1 MPRKKRGKLILVL
14 GGARSGKSRY
24 AQQLAERLW
33 RKPVFLATAE
43 VTDDEMAA
51 RIAKHRADRGARW
64 QCMEEPLDLAGALA
78 RAGAQGDGV
87 LVECVT
93 VWLGNVL
100 VKEGE
105 AGVTVRQAALLAEVR
120 RRRHDI
126 IVVSNE
132 VGLGIV
138 PEYLLGRQFRDL
150 AGWLNQALAAEADA
164 VVFVAAGL
172 PLVLKGKV
180 QRTLLP
186 LPARTAFLS
195 RHREEKTA

>member
-1 MPRKKRGKLILVL
+1 ML

>member
-1 MPRKKRGKLILVL
+1 MVL

-24 AQQLAERLW
+24 AQQLAEQLW
-33 RKPVFLATAE
+33 RRPIFLATAE
-43 VTDDEMAA
+43 ITDDEMAA
-51 RIAKHRADRGARW
+51 RIAKHRADRGDRW
-64 QCMEEPLDLAGALA
+64 QCLEEPLDLAGALA

-100 VKEGE
+100 VKEDE
-105 AGVTVRQAALLAEVR
+105 AGVTVRQAALLAELR
-120 RRRHDI
+120 QHRHDT

-138 PEYLLGRQFRDL
+138 PEYPLGRQFRDL

-172 PLVLKGKV
+172 PLPLKGRV
-180 QRTLLP
+180 GRTGSLK
-186 LPARTAFLS
+186 AS
-195 RHREEKTA
+195 RAGK

>member
-1 MPRKKRGKLILVL
+1 MAGKRKARLILVL

-51 RIAKHRADRGARW
+51 RIAKHRAARGSRW
-64 QCMEEPLDLAGALA
+64 ICIEEPLDLIAALS
-78 RAGAQGDGV
+78 RAGTQGDGA

-93 VWLGNVL
+93 VWLSNVL
-100 VKEGE
+100 VNEGE
-105 AGVTVRQAALLAEVR
+105 TGVAARQQALLTELR
-120 RRRHDI
+120 QRRHDI

-138 PEYLLGRQFRDL
+138 PEYPLGREFRDL
-150 AGWLNQALAAEADA
+150 AGWLNQAVAAEADA
-164 VVFVAAGL
+164 VVFIAAGL
-172 PLVLKGKV
+172 PLMLKGN
-180 QRTLLP
+180 RL
-186 LPARTAFLS
+186 
-195 RHREEKTA
+195 